1 MFESGE
7 KKHKISKPEYEAE
20 LDLIREQLLDLQQQ
34 LDDSRMAALVILAGV
49 DGSGKGDMLTKLNE
63 WFDPR
68 YMRTHAYSD
77 ANEDERKRP
86 RHWRYWMNMPVSGHL
101 GLEVFGWYGQLFSDC
116 LSGVMNT
123 EQAEAELA
131 HINRLEKTLA
141 DNGILVIKIWLHLTR
156 TQQIKKINKLAA
168 QRDQTAKLTD
178 SEKKHLKRYPE
189 FIALAERVLR
199 ATHTEYADWL
209 VLNGHDAN
217 YRRLTIARHLISRLN
232 SALNSRQNR
241 VDPVVEAATRIAEP
255 IYSRLNT
262 VDLSQTMDKKI
273 YQNLLF
279 RHQNKLGELTN
290 QARHE
295 GVGAVL
301 VFEGWDASGK
311 GGAIRRLTAAMDARN
326 YTVIPIAAPSPEE
339 KAHHYLW
346 RFWKHVPRDGFIT
359 VYDRSWYGRVL
370 VERVEALTEVKE
382 WRRAYSEINEFEREL
397 AEHGILV
404 IKFWLHISKE
414 EQLRRFAVRE
424 NTRYKRYKITAEDYR
439 NRAHWEA
446 YEQAADEMLIR
457 TDTPYAPWYVIPA
470 ENKYDAR
477 IRIFEHLEAAYQ
489 SRLVAGSKYRVSVP

>member
-7 KKHKISKPEYEAE
+7 KKQKISKQDYDAE
-20 LDLIREQLLDLQQQ
+20 LDLILEQLLDLQQQ
-34 LDDSRMAALVILAGV
+34 LDDTRTAALVILAGV

-77 ANEDERKRP
+77 ASEDERKRP

-101 GLEVFGWYGQLFSDC
+101 GLDVFGWYGQLFSDC
-116 LSGVMNT
+116 LRGVMNT

-131 HINRLEKTLA
+131 HINRLEKTLT

-156 TQQIKKINKLAA
+156 TQQIKKINKLAE
-168 QRDQTAKLTD
+168 QRDSTAKLTD
-178 SEKKHLKRYPE
+178 SEKQHLKRYPE

-199 ATHTEYADWL
+199 ATHTESADWL
-209 VLNGHDAN
+209 VLNGYDAN
-217 YRRLTIARHLISRLN
+217 YRRLTIARHLTSRLT
-232 SALNSRQNR
+232 SALQRQHTDGDER
-241 VDPVVEAATRIAEP
+241 AKPALIAEP
-255 IYSRLNT
+255 LYSRLST
-262 VDLSQTMDKKI
+262 IDLSQTLDKKR
-273 YQNLLF
+273 YQNLLVH
-279 RHQNKLGELTN
+279 HQNRLGELTN

-295 GVGAVL
+295 GVGTML

-311 GGAIRRLTAAMDARN
+311 GGAIRRLTAALDARN
-326 YTVIPIAAPSPEE
+326 YTVIPIAAPSSEE

-346 RFWKHVPRDGFIT
+346 RFWKHVPRDGQIT

-370 VERVEALTEVKE
+370 VERVEGLASTMA
-382 WRRAYSEINEFEREL
+382 WMRAYSEINEFEREL

-414 EQLRRFAVRE
+414 EQLRRFAIRE

-439 NRAHWEA
+439 NRARWDV
-446 YEQAADEMLIR
+446 YEQAVDEMLIR
-457 TDTPYAPWYVIPA
+457 TDTPYAPWYVIPS

-489 SRLVAGSKYRVSVP
+489 SRLAYRSVIRSQKF